1 MTTYTCKCGKTF
13 EGKGDSVTTGMRVPR
28 ADYTV
33 DHFCFGCPFMKD
45 VNVDFLE
52 CRGTRE
58 TPVYGTTASCVS
70 SKASTLHVSSL
81 DFDFIRDMSDFY
93 NSLAVEPPKN
103 TPTRGMEGGSGKYPF
118 SFDFPKNNKGEKAKR
133 ELIDRFFAPVQ
144 GEDNYREMF
153 YRKDIS
159 GWAEQINL
167 YHKIRDAKEEAKAMS
182 LQTETTAFVGTM
194 YRHVGRV
201 LHIGPSEEKFRTFF
215 YFLEDPSDEIFLGAL
230 PKCDTPEIAQKMLD
244 DYAARHDYEVYEPTS
259 EAETPLESDL
269 SSDDT
274 PAEAAGEPEDNEP
287 AAQPEQD
294 DIPDS
299 ENDEPD
305 PNNNSDDP
313 DNDQANNPPVSCDW
327 QNASGAD
334 EDEEMPD
341 ADIPSGQPVSLRDSV
356 FDEIINACDAKI
368 NSALRVMLES
378 HQRKFDFTAKISF
391 ELQGDM
397 LAVTHETGYKFEPI
411 NYKDKKTLYEDIQ
424 IVLGAD
430 GNPMIPYDREHQINF
445 DEIQPGRVIPPSPV
459 TTTVDGNT
467 GLVEDVQIDEEDQAS
482 NPEDGSNGDDAP
494 VINEFSEESP
504 LLIPCDHQDCP
515 FYGTADD
522 GRSGCLF
529 DTESKDD
536 INFAGDVWTA
546 VNMENCQR
554 IAVLQA
560 YRKNNPEE
568 DYDESNDFPDDS
580 GDLPFDVQEI
590 YEEDSA
596 S

>member
-45 VNVDFLE
+45 VNVDSLE

-81 DFDFIRDMSDFY
+81 DFDFIQDMSDFY
-93 NSLAVEPPKN
+93 NSLAVVPPKSPP
-103 TPTRGMEGGSGKYPF
+103 TPSMEGGSGRYPF

-133 ELIDRFFAPVQ
+133 ELIEHFFEPVQ
-144 GEDNYREMF
+144 GEESYREMF
-153 YRKDIS
+153 ARKDIS
-159 GWAEQINL
+159 GFAEECSL
-167 YHKIRDAKEEAKAMS
+167 YDKIEKAKEEAKSMS
-182 LQTETTAFVGTM
+182 IQTETTAFVGTM

-259 EAETPLESDL
+259 EAESPLTSDL
-269 SSDDT
+269 SSDNT

-287 AAQPEQD
+287 ATQPEQD
-294 DIPDS
+294 DAPDYEGFYDYCGDPSNSQNLNETPDS
-299 ENDEPD
+299 ENDLAE
-305 PNNNSDDP
+305 SD
-313 DNDQANNPPVSCDW
+313 NKSCDW
-327 QNASGAD
+327 KNASGAD
-334 EDEEMPD
+334 EDEDEGEVVVDESQEREISGVALSLQDDIFLEMM
-341 ADIPSGQPVSLRDSV
+341 AKANASLCELAGSL
-356 FDEIINACDAKI
+356 IIG
-368 NSALRVMLES
+368 R
-378 HQRKFDFTAKISF
+378 QREGDVTIKLTLLNDNGNLDFKY
-391 ELQGDM
+391 
-397 LAVTHETGYKFEPI
+397 AVTGVPKPTKVTRKGES
-411 NYKDKKTLYEDIQ
+411 YESIQ
-424 IVLGAD
+424 IVID
-430 GNPMIPYDREHQINF
+430 KYGNPMIPYDREHQINF
-445 DEIQPGRVIPPSPV
+445 DEIQPGRMIPPTPV

-467 GLVEDVQIDEEDQAS
+467 GLVEDVQVEGEPDEVQDTQKS
-482 NPEDGSNGDDAP
+482 QLAP
-494 VINEFSEESP
+494 CGHV
-504 LLIPCDHQDCP
+504 DCP
-515 FYGTADD
+515 FWGNSDIED
-522 GRSGCLF
+522 SGCCF
-529 DTESKDD
+529 DSEDPDSM
-536 INFAGDVWTA
+536 NYAGDVWTA

-554 IAVLQA
+554 GAVLEA
-560 YRKNNPEE
+560 YRKNNPED
-568 DYDESNDFPDDS
+568 DYDGSDQPNETD
-580 GDLPFDVQEI
+580 DLPLDMQNN